1 MHKKI
6 LMMLSALLL
15 AGCATNA
22 RDCDPTAGDVSI
34 ITKFNCN
41 YSGTWDKRVE
51 QKQQTLQHEQQLN
64 KEFNAVYAA
73 IEQEKQ
79 QSNASVASK
88 RKSQQALQHSMNNL
102 IAQLKQKNAGRADVQ
117 KQIAALE
124 KKMKEAQNR
133 PSASE
138 MEKQME
144 LQKLQG
150 QLSELQ
156 QTLATQ

>member
-88 RKSQQALQHSMNNL
+88 RKSQQALQRSMNNL

-124 KKMKEAQNR
+124 NKMKEAQNR